1 MKFWGFSYLDVK
13 KQKINSILNLKK
25 KKVSFFHTKN
35 YLI

>member
-25 KKVSFFHTKN
+25 KKFPFFTQRTT
-35 YLI
+35 